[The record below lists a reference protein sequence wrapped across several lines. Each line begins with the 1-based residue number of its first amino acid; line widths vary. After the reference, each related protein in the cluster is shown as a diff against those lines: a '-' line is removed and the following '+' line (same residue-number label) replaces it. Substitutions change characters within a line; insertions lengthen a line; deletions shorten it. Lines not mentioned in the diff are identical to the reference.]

1 MASGIRSCYSRQIS
15 PYAPNLYPC
24 STGSPPPPPPCCSPP
39 SSPGCCG
46 PPPCVSESPT
56 AGGATC
62 RFPGNGRRAGHPPG
76 RGRRRPRRS
85 AAAGRRGRPGARGGR
100 LCRAARAC
108 RRPAAAA
115 VVGRTGRHGGRRG
128 LRRAVRGDRRR
139 RRSGRR
145 GVDRGRDHRLPGL
158 DHADGLAGTVGAV
171 GAFGVAACATA
182 ELMEGLAALLGVLA
196 AALIGFLL
204 HNWFPAQAGL
214 GAAGALFTGF
224 LLAASA
230 VFVRAGQGTGAGAA
244 VLYALT
250 AVACADAVLVVL
262 GRRLDRRG
270 VTRGRPDHLG
280 HRLRRLGLVPRAV
293 PVLLGAASAAGRWSR
308 CACTPAGCPRG
319 GVVGRGGRRGAR
331 ADAGEASRHPCFPSA
346 STCRQRVAA
355 GQRAV
360 ACKKRI
366 RVESARLSS
375 VDPMA
380 AVMHA

>member
-1 MASGIRSCYSRQIS
+1 MLYGI
-15 PYAPNLYPC
+15 
-24 STGSPPPPPPCCSPP
+24 
-39 SSPGCCG
+39 
-46 PPPCVSESPT
+46 
-56 AGGATC
+56 
-62 RFPGNGRRAGHPPG
+62 
-76 RGRRRPRRS
+76 
-85 AAAGRRGRPGARGGR
+85 
-100 LCRAARAC
+100 
-108 RRPAAAA
+108 AAAA
-115 VVGRTGRHGGRRG
+115 TALLLSALLTGVLRTPA
-128 LRRAVRGDRRR
+128 LRLGITDRRR
-139 RRSGRR
+139 RRPLPLSGGTAVAPATLLVAAGADRAGLLPLGAGVGRVLAAAGCVALLGLAADLRR
-145 GVDRGRDHRLPGL
+145 LRWWVAPAGTAVAAGFVVPYEETGVAAGAVAVVWIAVATTAFRGL

-293 PVLLGAASAAGRWSR
+293 PVLLGAASAAGALVAVCVHTGRLSPGAAWWVAAGAAVLVLMLVR
-308 CACTPAGCPRG
+308 RPVTPVYP
-319 GVVGRGGRRGAR
+319 
-331 ADAGEASRHPCFPSA
+331 P
-346 STCRQRVAA
+346 RQRVASA
-355 GQRAV
+355 SPQVSGRL
-360 ACKKRI
+360 
-366 RVESARLSS
+366 RVRSG
-375 VDPMA
+375 
-380 AVMHA
+380 